1 MHLRTGVRF
10 PPPPLSK
17 RLESHE
23 VGTSQLPGFQEGS
36 KAATWQGQIPMSG
49 GRREC
54 AECLSYYDDER
65 ERACL
70 PLEAPI
76 HSGLRAHP
84 AGPARVAQE
93 ARAVR
98 V

>member
-1 MHLRTGVRF
+1 
-10 PPPPLSK
+10 
-17 RLESHE
+17 
-23 VGTSQLPGFQEGS
+23 
-36 KAATWQGQIPMSG
+36 MSG